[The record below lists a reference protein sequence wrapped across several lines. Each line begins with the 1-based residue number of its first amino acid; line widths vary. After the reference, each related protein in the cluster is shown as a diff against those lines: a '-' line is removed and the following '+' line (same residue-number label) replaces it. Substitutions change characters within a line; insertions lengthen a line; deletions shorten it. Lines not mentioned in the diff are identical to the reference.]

1 MSSGRGQETGR
12 RRRTAEVIGAQIEAT
27 TRFKASELKELS
39 PDVESTADLIVT
51 TRQRIDLEIDTSSHP
66 GRLPPDIPAQ
76 PDTAALETALLLR
89 LATAESQVA
98 TRIQQ
103 WATEEP
109 GRYRRLLPGASVFSD
124 AANETIGTEW
134 PCAAC
139 GQRGRTACPGCTGS
153 GAQTCPDC
161 QGRRH
166 GACRE
171 CRGLG
176 RLACPS
182 CEGRGLV
189 RSTSTPA
196 PAETQ
201 TGTGAVPA
209 PTPEPAMV
217 PCAACSQG
225 WLNCQACAGRG
236 EQDCARCAASGRIVC
251 PDCHGEQELA
261 CPDCAATGWHHRLG
275 RLRERLEVEDLVEVH
290 HPDPAIAA
298 AITRREPDVATLETT
313 CTVEQVRYTTAPLAV
328 QAVQRLKLPVRQ
340 ANLLVAGQPMQFA
353 ALGPALEV
361 VDFQQVAAVL
371 MSHDLV
377 TLEKN
382 ATGSGRHLGEALQRF
397 LQSPLNQDIAT
408 RAPAADLERL
418 HPGLV
423 DDAYRARAVQ
433 SVQTS
438 VERLW
443 QQQAWRPTLACV
455 GGAGVLAAL
464 AVALGSPRIGV
475 VTASL
480 LGVAVA
486 VVAWVAADWRTRRRL
501 ARALNIAQ
509 ADRLIHPLRRSATVR
524 RWQVRS
530 LVAAVVVTVA
540 SAAAM
545 TQLPHVKRHAEQA
558 QAVAA
563 LDRQLDAWLVSEGK
577 DFRLRRYPAV
587 DALQQAAEQVPAD
600 ARVRL
605 VRGWQL
611 LFGTDGVAIDAR
623 AAERLFDGLTDDPRL
638 GSAAVIG
645 RARTTLALRGRSV
658 SALQAAADT
667 LAALPD
673 PHQPEALYTLAL
685 IQLAPPMAA
694 RAGGLQDG
702 IATLQQAADLGHA
715 SACFELGR
723 RLAIGNGAGGSGM
736 KRDAVAARRYL
747 GYAEAKGVPGAAQAL
762 ANLR

>member
-1 MSSGRGQETGR
+1 MTSGRGQETGR

-27 TRFKASELKELS
+27 TRFKAAELKELS
-39 PDVESTADLIVT
+39 PEVESTADLVVT
-51 TRQRIDLEIDTSSHP
+51 TRQRIDLEIDTTSHT
-66 GRLPPDIPAQ
+66 GRLPSDIPAR
-76 PDTAALETALLLR
+76 PDIDALEATLLLR

-124 AANETIGTEW
+124 AANEMIGTEW

-176 RLACPS
+176 RLACPT
-182 CEGRGLV
+182 CDGRGLV

-196 PAETQ
+196 AAET
-201 TGTGAVPA
+201 GTAPA
-209 PTPEPAMV
+209 PEPAMV

-290 HPDPAIAA
+290 HADPAIAA
-298 AITRREPDVATLETT
+298 AITAREPDVATLDTT

-361 VDFQQVAAVL
+361 VDFQHVAAVL
-371 MSHDLV
+371 MTHDLV

-397 LQSPLNQDIAT
+397 LQSPLNQTIAT
-408 RAPAADLERL
+408 RMPAADLERL
-418 HPGLV
+418 YPGLV
-423 DDAYRARAVQ
+423 DEAYRARAVQ

-480 LGVAVA
+480 LGVAVG

-501 ARALNIAQ
+501 ARALNISQ
-509 ADRLIHPLRRSATVR
+509 ADRLIHPLRRSTTVR

-545 TQLPHVKRHAEQA
+545 TQLPHVKRHTEQA

-563 LDRQLDAWLVSEGK
+563 LNRQLDAWLVSEGK
-577 DFRLRRYPAV
+577 DFRLRRYPAA
-587 DALQQAAEQVPAD
+587 DALQQAAEHVPAD

-611 LFGTDGVAIDAR
+611 LLGPDGASTDAR

-645 RARTTLALRGRSV
+645 RARATLALRGRSF

-667 LAALPD
+667 LEALPD

-694 RAGGLQDG
+694 RAGGLQEG

-736 KRDAVAARRYL
+736 KRDVAAARRYL